1 MRVGLQWS
9 LSDTHIDVAQ
19 TSSQRQLAIAISALP
34 TANSRSVPLNLCLVL
49 DRSGS
54 MGGTPIQTVKAA
66 AHSIVDQLSAQDRLS
81 IITFDHQAE
90 VLVNNQPVLNPNL
103 IKQQIDSL
111 KAGGGTAIDAGLKLG
126 IEEVAKGK
134 QDTVSQVF
142 LLTDGENEH
151 GDNDRCL
158 KLSQLAVD
166 YGLTVSTLGFGDHWN
181 QDVIE
186 KIADTGGGSLSYI
199 QNPEDAIAQFSN
211 LFTRVQSVGLTNAY
225 LRLTLTP
232 HTRLAELKPIA
243 QVMPD
248 TIELDA
254 QRSHDQAMVRLGDLM
269 TDTPRVVLANLYLSQ
284 LPEGTYPIAS
294 IQIQYDDPAQGATA
308 LMSEHLM
315 VEVTA
320 QTGYQPKPNPQVQQY
335 ILALAKYRQTQIAET
350 KLQTGDRTG
359 AVTMLQS
366 AAKTAIQMGDTNAAT
381 VLQEN
386 ATQLQSGGELSERD
400 RKKTRIVSK
409 TTLQ

>member
-1 MRVGLQWS
+1 MRVGLQWT
-9 LSDTHIDVAQ
+9 LSDTRVDVAQ

-34 TANSRSVPLNLCLVL
+34 TANSRTVPLNLCLVL

-81 IITFDHQAE
+81 IITFDHKAE

-126 IEEVAKGK
+126 IEEIAKGK
-134 QDTVSQVF
+134 QETISQVF

-186 KIADTGGGSLSYI
+186 TIADIGGGSLSYI
-199 QNPEDAIAQFSN
+199 QNPEDAIAQFSR

-225 LRLTLTP
+225 LRLTLI
-232 HTRLAELKPIA
+232 HARLAELKPIA

-248 TIELDA
+248 TIELDV
-254 QRSHDQAMVRLGDLM
+254 QRSHEQAMVRLGDLM

-284 LPEGTYPIAS
+284 LPEGTHPVAS

-320 QTGYQPKPNPQVQQY
+320 QTGYQPRPNPQVQQY

-350 KLQTGDRTG
+350 KLQAGDRKG

-366 AAKTAIQMGDTNAAT
+366 AAKTAIQMGDTSAAT